1 MLPVGVQN
9 SVLIKYYNKIKCQ
22 SVKVTSTG
30 HCMAKIDYNYHMF
43 LKHWT
48 SYISKKDDMFL
59 SNYWDP
65 FSSPKQCYTSQE
77 HQNKTKLVLLF

>member
-1 MLPVGVQN
+1 MATIVIQA
-9 SVLIKYYNKIKCQ
+9 
-22 SVKVTSTG
+22 VKSASWPIVDLHGQIVYTVDIVSETLDKL
-30 HCMAKIDYNYHMF
+30 HICT
-43 LKHWT
+43 LLV
-48 SYISKKDDMFL
+48 KKDDIFL